1 MAKHILVLF
10 DVSSELDNV
19 DDEQACLMAG
29 EDIEEKIYEV
39 PVDGSQ
45 YHRVLELTKELRSLL
60 GHSIG

>member
-45 YHRVLELTKELRSLL
+45 YQRVLGLTKELRSLL